1 MTSDRGTTGGA
12 ELTTTPVQSA
22 DYLVQWDG
30 SETVL
35 QFEKPGLNPNAT
47 VYKPADVQ
55 WDVNVNEYK
64 YTNGDVGTGEG
75 GAVTPTQTPLPEAPL
90 DNAMGYNY
98 EPNHNLDNGE
108 DPLAGMDA
116 EERKRHMIKTQLEA
130 CLSRENLASDRYLQ
144 SQMDADQY
152 VPIATVAQLDQISQL
167 TKDLELIIELI
178 KELPNVQVHE
188 DGEKCRP
195 NHNRCTVILREI
207 PDDTPL
213 DDVKGLFTSE
223 KCPKFASCEFA
234 HNSNWFVTFE
244 SDADAQSAY
253 QYLREEVKTFLG
265 KPIMARIKAK
275 PLIKNTPY
283 PRNGYNRYQQQ
294 QNQQQQQQ
302 QQQAQQQQ
310 QLIQQPQQQQAQQ
323 QQQQQPTEGQGP
335 QQTPQF
341 QVQPQVSLMSNMSNI
356 SNIPN
361 YSQQVSSPQF
371 QVQPQVSLMSNMSN
385 IPNYSQQAIPFF
397 PNPMIQWPNNPLM
410 DPSMVLAI
418 NGYQATSVK
427 LNTQPRTPFGN
438 LNRNN
443 RNPRQNNRLGNQD
456 RGPLDNRPSHDR
468 QPQSHRTSP
477 RMSDNQPISGHH
489 SYQSQS
495 RRTLDNNANH
505 SHMSPVID
513 NNNIPAG
520 RQSEIPSRYKSRR
533 KPPLNGGPKLN
544 NMKDKPEPQF
554 DFESSNFPPL
564 GGGPGT
570 TSAST
575 SSTSNEVFE
584 SKLSDVVKGTA
595 KPQAKPQTNA
605 SQPQPVSPVAPP
617 RPATPPQ
624 QPQKDHSN
632 NSSSAINGTSAISS
646 QSSTPTRVPSPPPV
660 SPQKSQKTAI
670 VEPPQQQKV
679 IEVVQTPVKVTPV
692 SSTPVKTAERERATF
707 QTDRERP
714 SPAKLSYAQMVQ
726 RKGSEKEEGSGAE
739 GKPDDLSDNSGNE
752 SPQCSRKTLKEQSQ
766 TQKPAPR
773 TPSKEHGRREFEPK
787 EQRHGGGRRPAKEN
801 RIDRRGDRRRS
812 DRNDREGSR
821 SSVSSAK

>member
-1 MTSDRGTTGGA
+1 MLDICGPCDYCGDRSFCNLVKILPYFAPRLPKPLGTTVELKDNYGESSAALMTSDRGTTGGA

-22 DYLVQWDG
+22 DYLAQWDG

-55 WDVNVNEYK
+55 WDVNVNVNEYK

-98 EPNHNLDNGE
+98 EPNHNIDNGE
-108 DPLAGMDA
+108 DPFAGMDA

-283 PRNGYNRYQQQ
+283 PRNVSNF
-294 QNQQQQQQ
+294 N
-302 QQQAQQQQ
+302 
-310 QLIQQPQQQQAQQ
+310 PK
-323 QQQQQPTEGQGP
+323 
-335 QQTPQF
+335 
-341 QVQPQVSLMSNMSNI
+341 VSLMSNMSNI
-356 SNIPN
+356 
-361 YSQQVSSPQF
+361 
-371 QVQPQVSLMSNMSN
+371 SN

-477 RMSDNQPISGHH
+477 RMSDNQPISGQH

-495 RRTLDNNANH
+495 SRTLDNNANH

-632 NSSSAINGTSAISS
+632 NSSSAMNGTSAISS

-707 QTDRERP
+707 QADRERP